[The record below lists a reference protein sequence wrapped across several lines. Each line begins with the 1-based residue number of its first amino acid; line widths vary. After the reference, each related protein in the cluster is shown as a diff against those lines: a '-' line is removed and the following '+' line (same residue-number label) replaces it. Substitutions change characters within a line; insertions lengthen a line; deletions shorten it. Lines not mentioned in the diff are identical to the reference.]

1 MIIKNILKFIGVER
15 RIIKEE
21 AVYLFNFKKTEYLN
35 NYIVKGVLI
44 RLNKLIER
52 EKTAFHKEKPDP
64 SSLEFG
70 KYFTDY
76 MFVMDYEEGMGWYHP

>member
-52 EKTAFHKEKPDP
+52 EKTAFHKESPT
-64 SSLEFG
+64 L
-70 KYFTDY
+70 
-76 MFVMDYEEGMGWYHP
+76 HPWNSGSILQIICL